1 MKYKISAIFIG
12 LFIPCIATADTHT
25 LNIGGTTLSLLE
37 SCDSEHKLNV
47 LYGGTVYCAPA
58 TTETLTNTLHVLH
71 NGTTYSICNGTC
83 GGGSGEYPMPETP
96 PEPIVMPSTCEWTQ
110 TNEKA
115 YLLSDGRQYFDTG
128 TTVDVMNDISVTTDI
143 INGVNAPIFG
153 TVGASCFMDLTVNPN
168 GIIYLKIGSLSSS
181 TSFPAAYNHPS
192 GKHTYSTRYVSGTS
206 RPKKGLLVDET
217 QVTTKT
223 SYNCATNDKL
233 YVFKNDHIPSVN
245 NNLAASGGMK
255 LYNITITNKNGTV
268 LHNYQPVAKGTDICG
283 VTPPTNAM
291 WDFVTKKLY
300 YPAGSGEMGYG
311 VDP

>member
-25 LNIGGTTLSLLE
+25 LNIGGTTLSLSE

-58 TTETLTNTLHVLH
+58 TTDTLTDTLHVAY

-115 YLLSDGRQYFDTG
+115 YLLSDGRQYFDTKVKVDSTIAMDVTAEVVNG
-128 TTVDVMNDISVTTDI
+128 TNARLIGVVGGACFYDMSINNAADVYFRIGTSTYSSVCNNGTPTT
-143 INGVNAPIFG
+143 
-153 TVGASCFMDLTVNPN
+153 
-168 GIIYLKIGSLSSS
+168 
-181 TSFPAAYNHPS
+181 
-192 GKHTYSTRYVSGTS
+192 GKHLWEI
-206 RPKKGLLVDET
+206 K
-217 QVTTKT
+217 
-223 SYNCATNDKL
+223 
-233 YVFKNDHIPSVN
+233 N
-245 NNLAASGGMK
+245 NNTTGTAKYIYQDGKRVGYKAATTCTGTNTILVFHSDHVKFGLDPTENGGMK
-255 LYNITITNKNGTV
+255 LYSVKLYNKSGKL
-268 LHNYQPVAKGTDICG
+268 LHDYQPVAKGTDICG
-283 VTPPTNAM
+283 TVVPTNAM
-291 WDFVTKKLY
+291 WDFVDKKLY
-300 YPAGSGEMGYG
+300 YPGGKGEMGYG